1 MPEPKSAPFR
11 DIAIGLGVGITSG
24 LFGVGGGIVLVP
36 LLVLLFKTEQ
46 KKAQATSLVVAALA
60 ALTGATTYSLGGS
73 VVWESVGFLLLGGLT
88 GTWLGTSVLKRIA
101 DRWLKLAFG
110 ILLLLVAARTVFASL
125 DGAVSKIPQ
134 LSPSIAAG
142 YVAAGLAMGLL
153 SSFLGV
159 GGGVIVIPIL
169 VLLFG
174 FSQQLAAGTSLVVMI
189 PVVLYGAMRLTK
201 SGFTNWRQGVRIG
214 IPGAFGAVVGASVAL
229 VAQGSIIQLGFALLL
244 VLAGG
249 QMIWRSR

>member
-1 MPEPKSAPFR
+1 M
-11 DIAIGLGVGITSG
+11 TSG

-46 KKAQATSLVVAALA
+46 KKAQATSLVVAALS
-60 ALTGATTYSLGGS
+60 ALSGATTYSLAGS
-73 VVWESVGFLLLGGLT
+73 VVWESVAFLLAGGLL
-88 GTWLGTSVLKRIA
+88 GTWLGTTAVKRIK

-110 ILLLLVAARTVFASL
+110 VLLLLVAARTAFASL
-125 DGAVSKIPQ
+125 EGAGSSIPS
-134 LSPSIAAG
+134 LSPQIALG
-142 YVAAGLAMGLL
+142 YAAAGLAMGLL

-169 VLLFG
+169 VLIFG

-189 PVVLYGAMRLTK
+189 PVVLYGALRLTK
-201 SGFTNWRQGVRIG
+201 SGFTNWSQGVRIG
-214 IPGAFGAVVGASVAL
+214 IPGAVGAVIGASVAL